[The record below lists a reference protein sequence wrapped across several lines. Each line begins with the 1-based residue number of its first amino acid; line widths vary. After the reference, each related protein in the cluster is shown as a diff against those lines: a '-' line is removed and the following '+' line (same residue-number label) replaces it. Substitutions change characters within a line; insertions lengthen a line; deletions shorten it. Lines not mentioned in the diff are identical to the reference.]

1 MKLKMSMCNLNAVKK
16 GLGIAFL
23 IFFTTVF
30 SFGQNYTEQ
39 QLRDKLDTLSLKSKG
54 LNNTVQL
61 NVSGLQ
67 LYEFV
72 YSIGLE
78 NNLNISIEP
87 SLNQTISYNF
97 FDAQVKDIL
106 VFIYMNFEVE
116 YEFVGTIIS
125 VKKRSIKKEKPVV
138 AQTKDLDIK
147 YNTSNEFLSL
157 NLQNDTLWKV
167 VEKITRLTDKNFVI
181 GTDIRNKQVNAYFQ
195 NRPYEQVLD
204 MFVKANGMTI
214 NKEKDGFYTILAAQ
228 VAPTNNSN
236 GYGNSNGNNQNR
248 QKANTDDL
256 IIKKTNSGKLDVFA
270 NNVDLIEII
279 KLATQEANIHYVLH
293 STIDGKANLE
303 LKDIT
308 FEELLNNLF
317 RTTKYNYFQSDNIF
331 VIGESKSEGV
341 RKSELIRLENRTVEN
356 VLTTIPKEL
365 LTDVSVTEFLQL
377 NGLIATGGERG
388 VAELK
393 KFLSSI
399 DIVVPM
405 IQIDVMFLTSK
416 SGNTNKTGI
425 EAGLG
430 SKPTTT
436 GGTLFPGVD
445 VKLGAKTINDLLSAI
460 SGFGI
465 LNLGQVTENFYVS
478 LSALES
484 NNVINIES
492 TPKISTLNGQ
502 KASISIGQTDY
513 YQETQVN
520 VQTSVQQSGV
530 INSSV
535 WKDIQAN
542 MTVKI
547 QPFVSADEQ
556 ITMTIS
562 VTKSDF
568 TPRKDP
574 KAPPGSST
582 QSFESM
588 VRVKN
593 GEVIL
598 LGGLEEKSKSDTGS
612 GVPILSRIPV
622 LKWLFSSRNREKS
635 KSKLHIL
642 IKPTVTY

>member
-1 MKLKMSMCNLNAVKK
+1 MKLKMSMCNFNTVKK

-125 VKKRSIKKEKPVV
+125 VKKRSIKKDKPVV

-308 FEELLNNLF
+308 FEELLINLF

-405 IQIDVMFLTSK
+405 IQIDVMFLSSK

-445 VKLGAKTINDLLSAI
+445 VKLGAKTINDLLTAI

-542 MTVKI
+542 LTVKI

-598 LGGLEEKSKSDTGS
+598 LGGLEEKSKSDSGS

-622 LKWLFSSRNREKS
+622 LKWLFSSRIREKS

>member
-1 MKLKMSMCNLNAVKK
+1 MSMCNLNTVKK
-16 GLGIAFL
+16 GLGIIFL
-23 IFFTTVF
+23 ILFTTVF

-125 VKKRSIKKEKPVV
+125 VKKRFIKKDKPVV

-157 NLQNDTLWKV
+157 NLQNDTLWRV

-181 GTDIRNKQVNAYFQ
+181 GPDIRTKQVNAYFQ

-405 IQIDVMFLTSK
+405 IQIDVMFLSSK

-445 VKLGAKTINDLLSAI
+445 VKLGAKTINDLLTAI

-542 MTVKI
+542 LTVKI

-598 LGGLEEKSKSDTGS
+598 LGGLEEKSKSDSGS

-622 LKWLFSSRNREKS
+622 LKWLFSSRIREKS